1 MPHQADECGARIDGE
16 LSGLSLLV
24 LRLPE
29 ANLDEFVAL
38 EGGVDGAQDGRG
50 DAAIPHLY
58 QGAQRVGASAQE
70 APLQSRELR
79 GGGHAGSIAPTDDR
93 RHSAQ
98 SGWGRV
104 GVSRREVVVAF
115 LERVTGFAVTPA
127 GAALD
132 RFCVRWLGHSLV
144 SWLFARGSGQ
154 AYNVPLL
161 LTATANEPIAP
172 RFVEGGS
179 STLLYGGIPL
189 DLPDGMAFHLSDH
202 LMVHREQ
209 DYQAIVTQGPVFD
222 RSTEQL
228 ATSDE
233 GVILLRKLVMEG
245 IETAADGRDP
255 QGIRWTSAGDD
266 VIDLE
271 GIVMDDLD
279 RTDAA

>member
-38 EGGVDGAQDGRG
+38 EGGVDGAQAGRG

-161 LTATANEPIAP
+161 LTATGRSSGLPRSVVLPYFPAGAAIAVVGSKGGLPEDPHWVKNLRAEPRCEIYLWRRRHRKRARIAAGEERAGLWREISARAP
-172 RFVEGGS
+172 V
-179 STLLYGGIPL
+179 YL
-189 DLPDGMAFHLSDH
+189 DYQERARG
-202 LMVHREQ
+202 HRE
-209 DYQAIVTQGPVFD
+209 IPV
-222 RSTEQL
+222 
-228 ATSDE
+228 
-233 GVILLRKLVMEG
+233 VILEPEG
-245 IETAADGRDP
+245 
-255 QGIRWTSAGDD
+255 
-266 VIDLE
+266 
-271 GIVMDDLD
+271 
-279 RTDAA
+279 